1 MNREGG
7 PVTSMYRNSK
17 RLPGGA
23 AMREDP
29 SSKSLKED

>member
-1 MNREGG
+1 
-7 PVTSMYRNSK
+7 MYRNSK

-29 SSKSLKED
+29 SSKNSKED

>member
-1 MNREGG
+1 
-7 PVTSMYRNSK
+7 MYRNSK

-29 SSKSLKED
+29 SSKNSRED